1 MAAVKFEEE
10 LPKRIAIVGGGT
22 TGWMAAALL
31 GRCFSHLGIK
41 ITVIEPPGKRG
52 KGVDEATI
60 PSLHRSID
68 NLGIS
73 ENEFMVAC
81 DATFKLGIQ
90 FSDWLQVDRDYWH
103 PFGICGARIDNRDL
117 FQFWF
122 SERSQKRILRPYHS
136 YSLHWGASL
145 ASKSPHLFGG
155 ISPISHTKSYAFHM
169 DAEKFADYL
178 QTYATQTLGV
188 EYLSDTVEGF
198 SPNGRGGIAQLK
210 LASGNSVPAEF
221 FLDCTGIQSQ
231 LVEHFLGVEFI
242 DWSKELLCDRAVAI
256 RNTVAGQL
264 PPYTRAA
271 ALDAGWYWNIPLSS
285 RTGFGYVYSS
295 NHTDDQAALERLR
308 SSVMPGNT
316 QQSNS
321 SEPLFLKLRV
331 GRLKEF
337 WKGNVVAIGLAS
349 GFIEPLESTGIH
361 LTQVALELLMELLP
375 DRRSDDSIRNAYNKR
390 MTSLYDEVKDFVQLH
405 YALSRRE
412 EDFWRDAR
420 EASMSS
426 VLTERIALYDDCGWI
441 DDLRNDG
448 FQETSYYHILT
459 GNGRLPRRPSALAL
473 ANDPNRIQSVF
484 QEILKQNEEM
494 LAMLP
499 LHREMLDWIYSAGQ
513 VDALPPGRLI

>member
-52 KGVDEATI
+52 IGVGEATI
-60 PSLHRSID
+60 PSIHRLID

-103 PFGICGARIDNRDL
+103 PFGICGARIDSRDL

-155 ISPISHTKSYAFHM
+155 TSPISHTKSYAFHM
-169 DAEKFADYL
+169 DAVKFADYL

-221 FLDCTGIQSQ
+221 FLDCTGFQSQ
-231 LVEHFLGVEFI
+231 LIEHFLGVEFI

-271 ALDAGWYWNIPLSS
+271 ALEAGWYWNIPLIN

-308 SSVMPGNT
+308 SSVMPDDT

-426 VLTERIALYDDCGWI
+426 SLTERLALYDECGWI
-441 DDLRNDG
+441 DDLRSDG

-473 ANDPNRIQSVF
+473 ANDPNRTQAVL

>member
-1 MAAVKFEEE
+1 MASVKFEED
-10 LPKRIAIVGGGT
+10 LPKRIAIVGGGA

-31 GRCFSHLGIK
+31 GRCFSHLGVK
-41 ITVIEPPGKRG
+41 ITVIEPPGKQG
-52 KGVDEATI
+52 IGVGEATI
-60 PSLHRSID
+60 PSIHRLID

-73 ENEFMVAC
+73 ESEFMVAC
-81 DATFKLGIQ
+81 DATFKLGTQ

-122 SERSQKRILRPYHS
+122 TERSQKRILRPYHS

-155 ISPISHTKSYAFHM
+155 ISPISQTKSYAFHL
-169 DAEKFADYL
+169 DAVKFADWL
-178 QTYATQTLGV
+178 QAYATQTLGV
-188 EYLSDTVEGF
+188 EHLSDSVEGF

-210 LASGNSVPAEF
+210 LASGHCVPAEF
-221 FLDCTGIQSQ
+221 FLDCSVFPSQ
-231 LVEHFLGVEFI
+231 LSEHFLGVEFI
-242 DWSKELLCDRAVAI
+242 DSSKELLCDREVAFQ
-256 RNTVAGQL
+256 TTASGQL

-271 ALDAGWYWNIPLSS
+271 ALEAGWYWNIPHSS
-285 RTGFGYVYSS
+285 GTSFGYVYSS
-295 NHTDDQAALERLR
+295 RHTDDQTALERLR
-308 SSVMPGNT
+308 SSVMLDNT

-321 SEPLFLKLRV
+321 SEPLLLKRRV

-337 WKGNVVAIGLAS
+337 WKGNVVAIGPAS

-375 DRRSDDSIRNAYNKR
+375 DRRSDDSMRNAYNKR
-390 MTSLYDEVKDFVQLH
+390 MTSLVDEVKDFVQLH

-412 EDFWRDAR
+412 EAFWQDAR
-420 EASMSS
+420 KATLSS
-426 VLTERIALYDDCGWI
+426 ALTERLALYDECGWI
-441 DDLRNDG
+441 DDVRSDG

-459 GNGRLPRRPSALAL
+459 GNGRLPRRPSALSL
-473 ANDPNRIQSVF
+473 ANDPNRTQAVL
-484 QEILKQNEEM
+484 QQILKQNEEM

-499 LHREMLDWIYSAGQ
+499 LHREMLDWIHTAGQ
-513 VDALPPGRLI
+513 VDPLPPGRLI

>member
-1 MAAVKFEEE
+1 MAAVKFEDE
-10 LPKRIAIVGGGT
+10 LPKRIVIVGGGT
-22 TGWMAAALL
+22 SGWMAAALL

-41 ITVIEPPGKRG
+41 ITVIEPPGTRG
-52 KGVDEATI
+52 IGVGEATI
-60 PSLHRSID
+60 PSFHRLID

-103 PFGICGARIDNRDL
+103 PFGICGARIDDRDL
-117 FQFWF
+117 FQFWL

-155 ISPISHTKSYAFHM
+155 TSPISHTKSYAFHL
-169 DAEKFADYL
+169 DAVKFADYL
-178 QTYATQTLGV
+178 QTYATQTLEV
-188 EYLSDTVEGF
+188 EYLSDTVTGF

-221 FLDCTGIQSQ
+221 FLDCTGFQSQ
-231 LVEHFLGVEFI
+231 LIEQFLGVEFI

-271 ALDAGWYWNIPLSS
+271 ALEAGWHWNIPLIN

-295 NHTDDQAALERLR
+295 NHIDDQAALERLR
-308 SSVMPGNT
+308 SSVMPDVT
-316 QQSNS
+316 QQTNS

-337 WKGNVVAIGLAS
+337 WKGNVVGIGLAS
-349 GFIEPLESTGIH
+349 GFIEPLESTEIH

-375 DRRSDDSIRNAYNKR
+375 DRLSNDSLRNTYNNR

-405 YALSRRE
+405 YVLSRRE
-412 EDFWRDAR
+412 DDFWRDAR
-420 EASMSS
+420 EASTSS
-426 VLTERIALYDDCGWI
+426 SLTDRLALYEDCGWI
-441 DDLRNDG
+441 DDLKSDG

-473 ANDPNRIQSVF
+473 ANDPNRIQTVL

-513 VDALPPGRLI
+513 IDLLPPGRLI